1 MLNVTLFSSVAF
13 IYLGSSFFY
22 FCYLFFRKQKI
33 AKAGTFITML
43 AFIIH
48 TIAYI
53 VRWVESY
60 HLGVGH
66 SPLSF
71 FTLYETLIFSC
82 WSMALLYLLL
92 EHTYKLR
99 TLGAL
104 VVPLISLGML
114 YTSLSPNLN
123 SDIKALPLVLQGNFL
138 AYHVVSCM
146 MSLVAFLFSLVT
158 SMLILLRHSTNTI
171 TPLCRKWLDQLPS
184 LKILDELSY
193 KTIAIGFILFSIG
206 MATGAYRT
214 KIIWGSYW
222 SWDPVETSALIIWLI
237 YALILHGRYQRWWG
251 WKLNSVLS
259 VIAFSISIFCF
270 LIAASYIMASGHYPI
285 L

>member
-1 MLNVTLFSSVAF
+1 MLNITLFSSVAF
-13 IYLGSSFFY
+13 IYLASSFFY
-22 FCYLFFRKQKI
+22 FCHLFFRKQKI
-33 AKAGTFITML
+33 ARAGTSITVF

-53 VRWVESY
+53 VRWIESY
-60 HLGVGH
+60 QLGVGH

-92 EHTYKLR
+92 EYTYKVR
-99 TLGAL
+99 TIGAF

-114 YTSLSPNLN
+114 YASLSSNLN
-123 SDIKALPLVLQGNFL
+123 GDIEALPSVLEGNFL

-146 MSLVAFLFSLVT
+146 MSLVAFLFSLLT
-158 SMLILLRHSTNTI
+158 SILILLRHNTNTT
-171 TPLCRKWLDQLPS
+171 TPLCKKWFDQLPS
-184 LKILDELSY
+184 LKVLDELSY

-222 SWDPVETSALIIWLI
+222 SWDPVETSALTIWLI

-259 VIAFSISIFCF
+259 IIAFSISIFCF
-270 LIAASYIMASGHYPI
+270 LIAASYIMVSGHYPI

>member
-1 MLNVTLFSSVAF
+1 MLNITLFSSVAF
-13 IYLGSSFFY
+13 IYLASSFFY
-22 FCYLFFRKQKI
+22 FCHLFFRKQKI
-33 AKAGTFITML
+33 ARVGTSITVF

-48 TIAYI
+48 TIAFI
-53 VRWVESY
+53 VRWIESY
-60 HLGVGH
+60 QLGVGH

-92 EHTYKLR
+92 EYTYKVR
-99 TLGAL
+99 TIGAF

-114 YTSLSPNLN
+114 YASLSPNLN
-123 SDIKALPLVLQGNFL
+123 GDIEGLPSVLEGNFL
-138 AYHVVSCM
+138 AYHVVSGM
-146 MSLVAFLFSLVT
+146 MSLVAFLFSLLT
-158 SMLILLRHSTNTI
+158 SILILLRHNTNTT
-171 TPLCRKWLDQLPS
+171 TPLCKKWFDQLPS
-184 LKILDELSY
+184 LKVLDELSY

-259 VIAFSISIFCF
+259 IIAFSISIFCF
-270 LIAASYIMASGHYPI
+270 LIAASYIMVSGHYPI

>member
-1 MLNVTLFSSVAF
+1 MLNVTLFSSAAF
-13 IYLGSSFFY
+13 IYLASSLFY
-22 FCYLFFRKQKI
+22 FCHLFFRKPKI
-33 AKAGTFITML
+33 AKAGTAIAVF
-43 AFIIH
+43 AFLIH
-48 TIAYI
+48 TIAYT
-53 VRWVESY
+53 VRWIESY
-60 HLGVGH
+60 QLGVGH

-92 EHTYKLR
+92 EHTYKVR
-99 TLGAL
+99 GLGAL

-123 SDIKALPLVLQGNFL
+123 GDIEALPSVLQGNFL

-146 MSLVAFLFSLVT
+146 MSLVAFLFSLVA
-158 SMLILLRHSTNTI
+158 SLLILLNPTTSTI
-171 TPLCRKWLDQLPS
+171 PFPCRKWFEQLPS
-184 LKILDELSY
+184 PKVLDEICY

-214 KIIWGSYW
+214 KVIWGSYW

-259 VIAFSISIFCF
+259 IIAFSISICCF
-270 LIAASYIMASGHYPI
+270 LIAASYIMSSGHYPI

>member
-13 IYLGSSFFY
+13 VYLASSLFY
-22 FCYLFFRKQKI
+22 FCHLFFRKQKI
-33 AKAGTFITML
+33 GKAGTSLTVF
-43 AFIIH
+43 AFIVH

-53 VRWVESY
+53 VRWIESY
-60 HLGVGH
+60 QLGLGH

-71 FTLYETLIFSC
+71 FTLYETLIFAC

-92 EHTYKLR
+92 EYIYKAM

-104 VVPLISLGML
+104 IVPLISLGML
-114 YTSLSPNLN
+114 YASLSPNLN
-123 SDIKALPLVLQGNFL
+123 GDIEALPAVLQGNFL

-146 MSLVAFLFSLVT
+146 MSLVAFLFSLVV
-158 SMLILLRHSTNTI
+158 SMLILLRHNTSTI
-171 TPLCRKWLDQLPS
+171 TPLYKKWFDQLPS
-184 LKILDELSY
+184 LKVLDELSY

-222 SWDPVETSALIIWLI
+222 NWDPVETSALIIWLI

-251 WKLNSVLS
+251 WKLNSVFS
-259 VIAFSISIFCF
+259 IIAFSISIFCF
-270 LIAASYIMASGHYPI
+270 LISASYIMSSGHYPI

>member
-13 IYLGSSFFY
+13 IYLASSLFY
-22 FCYLFFRKQKI
+22 FCHLFFRKQKI
-33 AKAGTFITML
+33 AKTGTSLTMF
-43 AFIIH
+43 AFVIH

-53 VRWVESY
+53 VRWTESY
-60 HLGVGH
+60 QLGVGH

-82 WSMALLYLLL
+82 WAITLLYLLL
-92 EHTYKLR
+92 EHTYKVK

-104 VVPLISLGML
+104 FVPLISLGML
-114 YTSLSPNLN
+114 YASLSPNLN
-123 SDIKALPLVLQGNFL
+123 GDIEALPSVLQGNFL

-158 SMLILLRHSTNTI
+158 SMLILLRHTISTI
-171 TPLCRKWLDQLPS
+171 TPLGRKWFDQLPPPTV
-184 LKILDELSY
+184 LDELSY
-193 KTIAIGFILFSIG
+193 KTVAIGFILFSIG

-222 SWDPVETSALIIWLI
+222 NWDPVETSALIIWLI

-251 WKLNSVLS
+251 WKLNSLLS
-259 VIAFSISIFCF
+259 IIAFSISIFCF
-270 LIAASYIMASGHYPI
+270 LIAANYIMASGHYPI

>member
-1 MLNVTLFSSVAF
+1 MINVTLFSSVAF
-13 IYLGSSFFY
+13 IYLISSFFY

-33 AKAGTFITML
+33 GKAGTSLTVIAL
-43 AFIIH
+43 IVH
-48 TIAYI
+48 TIAYG

-60 HLGVGH
+60 QLGVGH

-71 FTLYETLIFSC
+71 FTLYETLVFTC
-82 WSMALLYLLL
+82 WSMALIYLVL
-92 EHTYKLR
+92 EHTYQVRL
-99 TLGAL
+99 LGAL

-114 YTSLSPNLN
+114 YASLSPDLTG
-123 SDIKALPLVLQGNFL
+123 DIEALPSVLQGNFL
-138 AYHVVSCM
+138 AYHVVSCI
-146 MSLVAFLFSLVT
+146 MSLVAFLFSLVV
-158 SMLILLRHSTNTI
+158 SILLLMTHNSGTA
-171 TPLCRKWLDQLPS
+171 TPLRKKLSNQLPQ
-184 LKILDELSY
+184 LKVLDELSY

-214 KIIWGSYW
+214 KVIWGSYW

-251 WKLNSVLS
+251 WKLSSVLS
-259 VIAFSISIFCF
+259 ILAFSISIFCF
-270 LIAASYIMASGHYPI
+270 LIAASYIMVSGHYPI